1 MDLDQAWQIILLKFW
16 AKRSGG
22 YHNVKSAPAFNF
34 LECFSNSNWKYY
46 NLQR

>member
-22 YHNVKSAPAFNF
+22 YHNVKNAPAYNF
-34 LECFSNSNWKYY
+34 LECFSNSNWKYF